1 MTSRRRSRTNAKK
14 SNNKKSNILDNLN
27 SLTELHALMHE
38 IESAFFDLGL
48 DQTAPQDQVS
58 REEAYAR
65 ACKFKAEAESFY
77 QQSADTRI
85 ELNHVGDSDP
95 LNTAFYWLAVAIY
108 GPEPSRDQLSS
119 ELLKELSA
127 LIDISNRAYFEV
139 LPDFD
144 EETVQQ
150 SAWAFSAPSDPQGRA
165 IPTEALVRIII
176 EHEEDCCAETYEM
189 FTGADRCNP
198 ALEQIYKLSRNFYL
212 PPQVMAIMSS
222 IIEDQGPQSILN
234 FIHDVNPGY
243 FPDTKLARD
252 ILSGKKKLTDQQ
264 VQAVLMHGALDI
276 LLLETMP
283 EPLPPAGL
291 LDDENYLFLGTEPQ
305 VMLYRAALL
314 CLEATHPD
322 LSGPQEVMIGCS
334 AHAAFMF
341 GMARLTGTHVPLDH
355 YQAAGWLTYA
365 ALCGH
370 PLAYLAYSVF
380 IAMQPY
386 DNSGCNYLLAASTF
400 RAWSIYEMQKFADAL
415 VCVPFDHQ
423 FKETLPDGTE
433 RQRSAAGTLFYNML
447 SASIQFDRVRRQQ
460 GRCTLSELTD
470 RQLFRRT
477 AEHAPFSLKSGIL
490 MDYIDDFASME
501 LVTLPYAEQTAI
513 LAAVMYSAHLDS
525 ESSLLYEQ
533 SFAWPFFLHSGL
545 DREEEEPNGPL
556 YAHRAVVAQDAEHLM
571 HTQDLDEYSRYMLAL
586 FWDVAISAIEQGWS
600 CGFASA
606 ICMAQDGY
614 LSKRILKLIP
624 EIMKQARRSNSWAE
638 ELLEKIY
645 FTEDVENIHDPELP
659 HLGKQLREI
668 WHLTGEGVRVDELQ
682 MWSWIKMQVKAA
694 VSLDRLRDKETRTE
708 LLGFAWSQIFAG
720 NTGAYTALAQ
730 LYLTDKPLLAC
741 SCWQLAKWSG
751 LNVKGDDL
759 EKLDAQA
766 SGRTLPFI
774 TEMKKTFAQAEQGD
788 QFSCWVIAAMYFY
801 GIILPADL
809 HLSEKY
815 LRMALVPNFDL
826 MTTELLAGDT
836 YNNFSRPFFTGTSGG
851 LSLTALHRRCKRDF
865 GLVKQGQ
872 MAHEHFAA
880 VLLDYL
886 PRLCEKLKRPKLSD
900 LEDYVLTQAVSFIVI
915 YGCANGLSEPQSL
928 VKNLPSD
935 LSPLLFWNSLF
946 TLASQRPDVLH
957 SHEDLGWSIRQ
968 LQIYKHVKAKMEEMP
983 QFKDHPV
990 LTYLQG
996 MFALRPMAIK
1006 PQLQLAAQYFGRA
1019 VIWGSV
1025 GAAAWSFAD
1034 LNPLVG
1040 AKVLSDPQQLPQ
1052 AELKGGDQKT
1062 GGDGTI
1068 TVQAVQ

>member
-1 MTSRRRSRTNAKK
+1 MGSFCLEDTSQALASPNWEPAKHSRSFCERAAMVFFDADGALINRMVCLCAEPGTGRRD
-14 SNNKKSNILDNLN
+14 ILTCALSLASQRGVQVLRRNLEAYN
-27 SLTELHALMHE
+27 P
-38 IESAFFDLGL
+38 ESACRYLTKKARQVEGLGGYVLVAFDGIPASDEFCVTRQARALRRMWDSGASVIFSIGPEARQLLEELPECREVTSQALFAHGAAGL
-48 DQTAPQDQVS
+48 ADSFS
-58 REEAYAR
+58 RELFRY
-65 ACKFKAEAESFY
+65 
-77 QQSADTRI
+77 T
-85 ELNHVGDSDP
+85 
-95 LNTAFYWLAVAIY
+95 
-108 GPEPSRDQLSS
+108 
-119 ELLKELSA
+119 
-127 LIDISNRAYFEV
+127 
-139 LPDFD
+139 
-144 EETVQQ
+144 
-150 SAWAFSAPSDPQGRA
+150 RA
-165 IPTEALVRIII
+165 IPSLIASV
-176 EHEEDCCAETYEM
+176 A
-189 FTGADRCNP
+189 
-198 ALEQIYKLSRNFYL
+198 SRKE
-212 PPQVMAIMSS
+212 SDS
-222 IIEDQGPQSILN
+222 HGGEG
-234 FIHDVNPGY
+234 G
-243 FPDTKLARD
+243 
-252 ILSGKKKLTDQQ
+252 
-264 VQAVLMHGALDI
+264 AVLLPSYFDALGELAELSVRSGLADEERELRLGM
-276 LLLETMP
+276 LLLGRGHREDLVDVVGRAPTDVLESISRYAP
-283 EPLPPAGL
+283 VFGL
-291 LDDENYLFLGTEPQ
+291 SDD
-305 VMLYRAALL
+305 
-314 CLEATHPD
+314 LE
-322 LSGPQEVMIGCS
+322 E
-334 AHAAFMF
+334 F
-341 GMARLTGTHVPLDH
+341 
-355 YQAAGWLTYA
+355 
-365 ALCGH
+365 
-370 PLAYLAYSVF
+370 
-380 IAMQPY
+380 
-386 DNSGCNYLLAASTF
+386 
-400 RAWSIYEMQKFADAL
+400 
-415 VCVPFDHQ
+415 
-423 FKETLPDGTE
+423 
-433 RQRSAAGTLFYNML
+433 
-447 SASIQFDRVRRQQ
+447 
-460 GRCTLSELTD
+460 
-470 RQLFRRT
+470 
-477 AEHAPFSLKSGIL
+477 
-490 MDYIDDFASME
+490 
-501 LVTLPYAEQTAI
+501 VTLPIAVPGAYAMCLRHLLSACSLYPEVAGGCLRVLTRRGELSQ
-513 LAAVMYSAHLDS
+513 AAVLARVPECDGASGAIRERGAAFIDAGEVELVRHAIGLGGDQEDPLVEKLRFAVSAVADARPRLAQRRPGLMPSDYADETLLLVDSRRVLRGIPPLTSADARADSELARALSLHVGAVSLMVRGAFTLALGLLTGGCGNESGSRLASALLALDCDAAHLLAGGTEDS
-525 ESSLLYEQ
+525 
-533 SFAWPFFLHSGL
+533 G
-545 DREEEEPNGPL
+545 
-556 YAHRAVVAQDAEHLM
+556 AE
-571 HTQDLDEYSRYMLAL
+571 
-586 FWDVAISAIEQGWS
+586 G
-600 CGFASA
+600 
-606 ICMAQDGY
+606 
-614 LSKRILKLIP
+614 
-624 EIMKQARRSNSWAE
+624 NSWAE